1 MTYVVRHVYK
11 IRKRSNNESERL
23 ILRSEENPKL
33 EGNESKAGLEGLI
46 PVAGIETSVSEWPNC
61 PGETNSDVSEE
72 VPSIIIV
79 FV

>member
-46 PVAGIETSVSEWPNC
+46 PVAGIETSVSE
-61 PGETNSDVSEE
+61 
-72 VPSIIIV
+72 
-79 FV
+79 